1 MRTARRPTAQR
12 SLPAAA
18 TTTATT
24 AAVTA
29 LVPAALPAR
38 HPDPPQPQHGGTHGA
53 GEPSPGPDLRLVAAA
68 RNAIRCQ
75 LRRGHASGANGSP
88 AAWLEALAERLA
100 RQTQVSVADTGA
112 MAPRLAR
119 GLHVEAAH
127 ALEFAGLVYLGM
139 GCAESAIRVLRR
151 ASAAYLKALDSNQPE
166 YAERLADLA
175 VGATALLAQA
185 HGARFAE
192 TGDEG
197 ELAAARELTIA
208 AARAYHTGAAP
219 HPELELARALLAG
232 TAGHR
237 DRVMAS
243 LDCALAGLEARDDSA
258 DAVGDAVGDDG
269 AEGGA
274 VGELAADLLACDRS
288 TLDYGRVFLAFADLD
303 RAAGSPKSARLF
315 YTVALAGFDLLN
327 QAGFAARAH
336 HGLAATYRALGA
348 KRRAAEHE
356 DRAIQLRDTL

>member
-100 RQTQVSVADTGA
+100 RQTQVSVSDTDA

-185 HGARFAE
+185 HGSRVAE
-192 TGDEG
+192 TGYEG
-197 ELAAARELTIA
+197 ELA
-208 AARAYHTGAAP
+208 G
-219 HPELELARALLAG
+219 ALLAG